1 MIQITDS
8 MLGAFASASLYSKE
22 GKGFEATVIAKFF
35 MPFTSA
41 VWLVTEAERQED
53 GDWIFFG
60 YCHILEWEWG
70 YFTLSEIAELEFH
83 GITAEVDCELPEG
96 QTVDDC
102 LKSLFVRDE
111 SIVVKFKM

>member
-41 VWLVTEAERQED
+41 VWLVTEADRQED

-70 YFTLSEIAELEFH
+70 YFTLSEIAELELH
-83 GITAEVDCELPEG
+83 GITAEVDCEFPEG
-96 QTVDDC
+96 QTVGDC
-102 LKSLFVRDE
+102 LKSIFAGE
-111 SIVVKFKM
+111 KFLAC

>member
-41 VWLVTEAERQED
+41 VWLVTETERQED

-70 YFTLSEIAELEFH
+70 YFTLSEIAELELH

-96 QTVDDC
+96 QTVGDC
-102 LKSLFVRDE
+102 LKSIFAGE
-111 SIVVKFKM
+111 KFLAC